1 MVSFKDSLK
10 NTALCNQ
17 FKDCYIEEYS
27 LNNETGKMMLDRT
40 LNTSTE
46 ETTRR
51 VSACKINDEVVYIN
65 QEFMDL
71 DYYFEYKTPMDWE
84 KFGKT
89 NIDFELSHNTH
100 SNYPF
105 ITYKDDDDEEKD
117 KMITYK
123 PKSVSKLLRMN
134 IISSTESDE
143 GDNKSTRRIYRDKIS
158 VGLFPDD
165 KRTYIYIIAY
175 NDASLPTVIL
185 TRDRLLKLTDTLHMI
200 FDTNTGEKSYS
211 SYFHPHTFSV
221 EKVQNYPNSVFGR
234 PGVEFDSLK
243 FDETSSG
250 GKTFK
255 YSNTDGISA
264 EQDGDNIDVL
274 ISNYIFGYIN
284 KNKAGINFLDKFK
297 DIVDNVTKEFM
308 ESKKEEKMDVKYLVK
323 QHPNFKDLLTKVLVN
338 VSMLVQIEKISDY
351 TIYLFRD
358 EQLNSIGALKIVEG
372 VDKDDSVVELVYPIV
387 LSDGVPSIIYNI
399 FTLDGYY
406 YGYQYNGTPDELRYN
421 EFTSYTT
428 NRTIAK
434 SATAC
439 MILMDQGKY
448 NYTIDNSG
456 SIISSNLPIDHT
468 STKNIFGF

>member
-1 MVSFKDSLK
+1 MISFKDSLK
-10 NTALCNQ
+10 NNALCNQ

-40 LNTSTE
+40 LNTATE
-46 ETTRR
+46 ESTRR
-51 VSACKINDEVVYIN
+51 VSPSKLNDDIVDINK
-65 QEFMDL
+65 EFMDL

-89 NIDFELSHNTH
+89 NIDFEFSHNTH

-105 ITYKDDDDEEKD
+105 ITYNDKEKD
-117 KMITYK
+117 KVITYK
-123 PKSVSKLLRMN
+123 PKSMSKLLKIN

-165 KRTYIYIIAY
+165 KYTYIYIIAY

-243 FDETSSG
+243 FDETYSTP
-250 GKTFK
+250 KFR

-264 EQDGDNIDVL
+264 EQDGNNIDVL
-274 ISNYIFGYIN
+274 ISNYIFGYIDENN
-284 KNKAGINFLDKFK
+284 KVGINFLDKFK
-297 DIVDNVTKEFM
+297 DIVNNVTEEFM
-308 ESKKEEKMDVKYLVK
+308 ESKKEEKMDVKYLTK

-338 VSMLVQIEKISDY
+338 VSMLVQIENISDY

-372 VDKDDSVVELVYPIV
+372 VDKDDSVAELIYPII

-399 FTLDGYY
+399 FTLDDHF
-406 YGYQYNGTPDELRYN
+406 YGYQYNGTPDKLRFDEY
-421 EFTSYTT
+421 TSYTM

-434 SATAC
+434 SASGS
-439 MILMDQGKY
+439 MVLMDQGKY

-456 SIISSNLPIDHT
+456 YIVSSNLPIDHVNI
-468 STKNIFGF
+468 KNIFGF